1 MDATATQTT
10 AAQPPLSALTKAFR
24 STAGIWDL
32 LLALTYRDLRTRYQ
46 GTVFSF
52 IWWIARPLAM
62 GLVLYFALGRV
73 LRLSIPNYGVFIM
86 SGLFA
91 WFWFSGAVTGAASS
105 IVVNGGL
112 IKKMQFPRIVLPLSA
127 VLFHTAQFVLTLPV
141 LTVFVL
147 ISGLEPS
154 PAWLI
159 GIPVLLVLQVLLLI
173 GLGMLLAPIQVFFR
187 DLGPML
193 EVVLLLMFYLT
204 PIIYPLERVPPQ
216 FRPFVLINPAAP
228 LIEAWRQLFVHNE
241 MPGTELWTA
250 ALAAA
255 IVLVAGVFTFR
266 KLEKYFAD
274 AI

>member
-1 MDATATQTT
+1 MFANTLRSVSSVWD
-10 AAQPPLSALTKAFR
+10 LIVALT
-24 STAGIWDL
+24 S
-32 LLALTYRDLRTRYQ
+32 RDIRTRYQ

-52 IWWIARPLAM
+52 LWWIARPVAM

-86 SGLFA
+86 SGLFV

-105 IVVNGGL
+105 IVVNGGM
-112 IKKMQFPRIVLPLSA
+112 IKKMQFPRIVLPLST
-127 VLFHTAQFVLTLPV
+127 VLFHTTQFMLTLPI

-147 ISGLEPS
+147 ISGLNPS

-159 GIPVLLVLQVLLLI
+159 GIPVLFALQVVLLV
-173 GLGMLLAPIQVFFR
+173 GLGLFLAPIHVFFR

-193 EVVLLLMFYLT
+193 EVLLLLMFYLT
-204 PIIYPLERVPPQ
+204 PIIYPLSRVPSE
-216 FRPFVLINPAAP
+216 FRPFILINPAAA
-228 LIEAWRQLFVHNE
+228 LVESWRELFVNNE
-241 MPGTELWTA
+241 LPGADLWSTVA
-250 ALAAA
+250 AAA
-255 IVLVAGVFTFR
+255 ILLVAGIFTFR